1 MSNSIPTPI
10 KRDGTTNYH
19 TGTDDFPNWLAK
31 TKLTRMKSAEADK
44 WFAENKAQFQPIY
57 DKYWAM
63 FQTKDSEHKQA
74 GFNFDLSE
82 LYAPVLR
89 GLFEPLL
96 NCLVAVG

>member
-1 MSNSIPTPI
+1 MIVRPNWGSGAMIPTPI

-63 FQTKDSEHKQA
+63 FQTKDSEQKQTRTLMPDD
-74 GFNFDLSE
+74 GE
-82 LYAPVLR
+82 
-89 GLFEPLL
+89 
-96 NCLVAVG
+96 